1 MYFILSSLDYMCPY
15 VYEIYIYTPTYE
27 IGKIEDL
34 SLHSTLIQTQIC
46 LFSLNDQVKQFLH
59 L

>member
-1 MYFILSSLDYMCPY
+1 MYMK
-15 VYEIYIYTPTYE
+15 YIYTPTYE
-27 IGKIEDL
+27 LDKIEDL
-34 SLHSTLIQTQIC
+34 SLHSTLIQIQTC

>member
-1 MYFILSSLDYMCPY
+1 MYMK
-15 VYEIYIYTPTYE
+15 YICTPTYE

-34 SLHSTLIQTQIC
+34 SLHSTLIQTQTG